1 MALIDVALAVL
12 VLVFLGGLIRVAV
25 GPSLADR
32 AVAAD
37 LCLFTIVGSLALLS
51 VRTGAFQF
59 VDAVLVSTLLGF
71 TAAVG
76 LARLIYRGPR
86 P

>member
-1 MALIDVALAVL
+1 MALIDLALAVL

-37 LCLFTIVGSLALLS
+37 LCLFTIVASLALLA
-51 VRTGAFQF
+51 VKTGAFQF
-59 VDAVLVSTLLGF
+59 VDAALVSTLLGF
-71 TAAVG
+71 IAAVA
-76 LARLIYRGPR
+76 LARLIYRGPES
-86 P
+86 

>member
-1 MALIDVALAVL
+1 LIDLALAVL

-37 LCLFTIVGSLALLS
+37 LCLFTIVASFALLA
-51 VRTGAFQF
+51 VREDAFQF
-59 VDAVLVSTLLGF
+59 VDAVLVSSLLGF
-71 TAAVG
+71 IAAVG
-76 LARLIYRGPR
+76 LARLIARGGR
-86 P
+86 S